1 MLAELLARTQFV
13 LEFGG
18 GRRVCVVLC
27 FRGPTVY
34 WQMLI
39 LCFVCVCCVQIPFI
53 LSRIPIAVA
62 DRLVSLCC

>member
-27 FRGPTVY
+27 FSGPTVY
-34 WQMLI
+34 WEMLI
-39 LCFVCVCCVQIPFI
+39 LCLCVYVVCKYHSFFHGYP
-53 LSRIPIAVA
+53 
-62 DRLVSLCC
+62 